1 MATYELG
8 PVIAQIDGG
17 ANQVEVFPVA
27 QKTVTGSTYPG
38 GLIWEGTIPTGWD
51 HALIAF
57 TGTSNHENSQVISV
71 IPGLADTSGART
83 NLGQELI
90 GKAGEVVKLYAY
102 RWSGS
107 NSITISGKI
116 TVAKLT

>member
-1 MATYELG
+1 MSMQLG
-8 PVIAQIDGG
+8 PVIAQMGG
-17 ANQVEVFPVA
+17 GSVEVFPVA

-38 GLIWEGTIPTGWD
+38 GLIWQGTIPTGWD

-57 TGTSNHENSQVISV
+57 TGTSNHENSQVISM
-71 IPGLADTSGART
+71 IPGLADTSGARG
-83 NLGQELI
+83 NLAQELV

-107 NSITISGKI
+107 TSITISGKVI
-116 TVAKLT
+116 FTKLT